1 MSDDPIVQEIRRIRQ
16 EHAAKF
22 NYNLEA
28 IFNDLK
34 RTEEARNQQQFPLLN
49 PPEPMKRKL

>member
-1 MSDDPIVQEIRRIRQ
+1 MTDDHIIAELRKNRQ

-28 IFNDLK
+28 IVEDL
-34 RTEEARNQQQFPLLN
+34 RSVQAASGERIIPV
-49 PPEPMKRKL
+49 PSKRKKTLQP